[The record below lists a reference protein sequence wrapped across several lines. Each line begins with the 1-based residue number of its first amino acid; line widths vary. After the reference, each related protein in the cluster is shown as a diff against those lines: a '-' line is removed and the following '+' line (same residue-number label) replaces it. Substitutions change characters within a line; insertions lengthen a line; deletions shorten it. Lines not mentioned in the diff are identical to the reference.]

1 MAKYYI
7 VIVGQNG
14 LELYLGSEKEL
25 AEMLKDYQYPIYH
38 VFHSLD
44 DQAVQT
50 WLDRHQAQ
58 ASAADKPLDGVT
70 YCWCDGGTW
79 IHAQANHKTVDTD
92 PSAWGYAIE
101 LPTEPRQLIHQAGA
115 EFGRTNNY
123 MELSAVIHC
132 LKRLIELNRQHD
144 YIVIYLDSKYIYSAY
159 TERWIDNWKKNNWT
173 GKADLKNK
181 ELWQEL
187 DQLMNQFSDLDLC
200 WVHGHAESEGNQL
213 AHDICQSAMAT
224 LSQTNDYLSN

>member
-1 MAKYYI
+1 
-7 VIVGQNG
+7 
-14 LELYLGSEKEL
+14 
-25 AEMLKDYQYPIYH
+25 
-38 VFHSLD
+38 
-44 DQAVQT
+44 
-50 WLDRHQAQ
+50 
-58 ASAADKPLDGVT
+58 
-70 YCWCDGGTW
+70 
-79 IHAQANHKTVDTD
+79 
-92 PSAWGYAIE
+92 
-101 LPTEPRQLIHQAGA
+101 
-115 EFGRTNNY
+115 

-173 GKADLKNK
+173 GKANLKNK